1 MSRNTARARTGQE
14 ERRRAAE
21 TGEDAPA
28 IPFLRR
34 FTVFNT
40 DQCDGLPRDIAK
52 AAPPP
57 PSMIEREAERLI
69 AATAADFRIGGARA
83 FYSPSGDFVQVPPP
97 SRSTGTARP
106 SMNLAIGPAISPVSI
121 ANIPVRSARNPMPAK
136 NWSPR
141 WPAPSSVHRSASCPP
156 SGMPITSARGSRL
169 EVLREDNR
177 APSSALPVPRPR
189 PPTTFS
195 AFSRS
200 RSSVRK
206 PPTRLTIR
214 RQRDPGSAETQ
225 SRTCTFAL
233 VRPCGCAE

>member
-40 DQCDGLPRDIAK
+40 DQCDGLPGDIAK

-83 FYSPSGDFVQVPPP
+83 FYSPSGDFAQVPPP

-106 SMNLAIGPAISPVSI
+106 SMNLAIGPAI
-121 ANIPVRSARNPMPAK
+121 
-136 NWSPR
+136 
-141 WPAPSSVHRSASCPP
+141 
-156 SGMPITSARGSRL
+156 
-169 EVLREDNR
+169 
-177 APSSALPVPRPR
+177 VP
-189 PPTTFS
+189 
-195 AFSRS
+195 SRS
-200 RSSVRK
+200 RTFRFVRLEILCPRRIGRRDGRLLRLCIARHRAHRPACRLHRLVARGAARGQSRAIVRAASAASKAADYILGFQSV
-206 PPTRLTIR
+206 TQ
-214 RQRDPGSAETQ
+214 QRAETSHAADDQ
-225 SRTCTFAL
+225 EA
-233 VRPCGCAE
+233 A

>member
-40 DQCDGLPRDIAK
+40 DQCDGLPGDIAK

-69 AATAADFRIGGARA
+69 AATAADFRISGARA

-156 SGMPITSARGSRL
+156 SGMPITSARGSRCCA
-169 EVLREDNR
+169 RTIAR
-177 APSSALPVPRPR
+177 HRPR
-189 PPTTFS
+189 CQCRVQGRRLH
-195 AFSRS
+195 SRL
-200 RSSVRK
+200 SV
-206 PPTRLTIR
+206 
-214 RQRDPGSAETQ
+214 GHA
-225 SRTCTFAL
+225 AA
-233 VRPCGCAE
+233 CGNLPRG